1 MAGGVATKGN
11 TLVMAALAAAT
22 TAVRELTIAS
32 GNGLVTTGAAPYL
45 AGKVDPAVSAA
56 ITALTAIT

>member
-11 TLVMAALAAAT
+11 TLVMAALATAT
-22 TAVRELTIAS
+22 SAVKALTIAS
-32 GNGLVTTGAAPYL
+32 GNGLVTTGADPYL
-45 AGKVDPAVSAA
+45 ASVVDPAVAAA

>member
-1 MAGGVATKGN
+1 MAGGISEKGN

-32 GNGLVTTGAAPYL
+32 GNGLVTSGADPYL
-45 AGKVDPAVSAA
+45 AGKVDPAVAAA
-56 ITALTAIT
+56 IVALTAIT